1 MKKALLFFFA
11 FLYLLS
17 VSGATFNLHFCGN
30 SLERI
35 SFAGFG
41 HSGCCCG
48 VKMKDKNCCKD
59 KQVSLK
65 SAKEQ
70 QRFETISLTV
80 SSPKAELYELPEI
93 YSAFNA
99 DFGSVIWNTYH
110 APPETTDDSGLFI
123 FNRVFRI

>member
-11 FLYLLS
+11 FLYLLT

-41 HSGCCCG
+41 HKGCCCG

-70 QRFETISLTV
+70 QRFEIISLPV
-80 SSPKAELYELPEI
+80 SSPQASVSQVPEFH
-93 YSAFNA
+93 SAFKSGFVSIVQHA
-99 DFGSVIWNTYH
+99 SH
-110 APPETTDDSGLFI
+110 APPETKDDSGLII
-123 FNRVFRI
+123 FNRVLRI